1 MDAEEVI
8 RDGVQPPVEP
18 WQIAVGVRLLTPS
31 EHRQRQAYFDRKTR
45 LEISPQQ
52 WQRAIGHRLLTPFE
66 QEARNAYFQ
75 HKAQEALL
83 AGEGRRPGR
92 EVS

>member
-1 MDAEEVI
+1 MDGTEVT

-31 EHRQRQAYFDRKTR
+31 EHRQRQAYFARKTR
-45 LEISPQQ
+45 LEIPPQR
-52 WQRAIGHRLLTPFE
+52 WQRAIGLRLLTPLE

-75 HKAQEALL
+75 QKAQEALL
-83 AGEGRRPGR
+83 GRRSRIARR